1 MSFPQS
7 KLGQICTYNTTPN
20 LAQVSMLIF
29 NPNWHNSASYKYD
42 FWKQL
47 QYVALD
53 TYKSLEMIALYDKLY
68 LII

>member
-1 MSFPQS
+1 
-7 KLGQICTYNTTPN
+7 
-20 LAQVSMLIF
+20 MLIF

-42 FWKQL
+42 FWKHL

-53 TYKSLEMIALYDKLY
+53 TYKSLEMIALYTKLY